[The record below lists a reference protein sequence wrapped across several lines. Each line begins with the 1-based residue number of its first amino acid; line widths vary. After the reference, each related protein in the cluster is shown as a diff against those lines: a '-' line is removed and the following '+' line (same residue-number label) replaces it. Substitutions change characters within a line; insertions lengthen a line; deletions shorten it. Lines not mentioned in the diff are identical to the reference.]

1 MAIFAVFMDNEVTI
15 VSGLDMNGVTIN
27 NKVVL
32 IGLTYT
38 TFL

>member
-1 MAIFAVFMDNEVTI
+1 MGIFAVFMDNEVPI

-27 NKVVL
+27 NKVVS
-32 IGLTYT
+32 IGLTYS

>member
-1 MAIFAVFMDNEVTI
+1 MAILAVFMDSKVTI
-15 VSGLDMNGVTIN
+15 VLGLDMNVVTIN

-32 IGLTYT
+32 IGLTYS